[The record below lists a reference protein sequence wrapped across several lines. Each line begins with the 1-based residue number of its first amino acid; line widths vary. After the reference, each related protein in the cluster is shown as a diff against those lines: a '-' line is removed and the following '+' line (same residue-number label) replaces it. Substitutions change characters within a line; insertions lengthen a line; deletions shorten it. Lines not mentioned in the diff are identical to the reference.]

1 MIGRKGSQ
9 AAAGNSGSRL
19 WRADCSLLPNGRE
32 RPMLFWPEISGR
44 RRYFFLSGG
53 GSTQFV
59 YFVVRVHLP
68 IFGPLVSQPK
78 TTHLSQM

>member
-1 MIGRKGSQ
+1 
-9 AAAGNSGSRL
+9 
-19 WRADCSLLPNGRE
+19 
-32 RPMLFWPEISGR
+32 MLFWPEISGR